1 MADLKDDFAR
11 HISSEFNEE
20 LEGLCADLLKMGG
33 LAERQ
38 VRLAIECQE
47 QFDSALVDQIKE
59 AENAVNAWEIKIDEL
74 VATLIARR
82 QPAATDLRLVLVI
95 SKIVRDLERAG
106 DEANKVA
113 QMAQKAH
120 ESAHASAIG
129 LSEVRAIG
137 DQVLRMLGDALTAFA
152 RMDPEMALDVAR
164 DDKEVDRTYEAALR
178 ALATHMIEDPQEIGS
193 VLNVMWV
200 LRALER
206 VGDHATNIAEHVI
219 YLVKGTDIR
228 HLSVTNVEET
238 LKTTAN
244 LVN

>member
-1 MADLKDDFAR
+1 MADLKEDFAR

-47 QFDSALVDQIKE
+47 QFDSALVDQIKA

-137 DQVLRMLGDALTAFA
+137 DQVLRMLGEALTAFA

>member
-1 MADLKDDFAR
+1 MAYLKEDFAR
-11 HISSEFNEE
+11 HISSEFNDE

-47 QFDSALVDQIKE
+47 QFDSALVDQIKA

-113 QMAQKAH
+113 EMAQKAH

-219 YLVKGTDIR
+219 YLVKGKDIR

-238 LKTTAN
+238 LKTATN

>member
-1 MADLKDDFAR
+1 MSDLKSDFAR

-20 LEGLCADLLKMGG
+20 LEELCADLMKMGG

-38 VRLAIECQE
+38 VRLAVQCQE
-47 QFDSALVDQIKE
+47 SFDSALVEQIRS
-59 AENAVNAWEIKIDEL
+59 AENSVNAWEIRIDEL
-74 VATLIARR
+74 VESVIARR
-82 QPAATDLRLVLVI
+82 QPTASDLRLVLVV

-113 QMAQKAH
+113 LMAQQAH
-120 ESAHASAIG
+120 EAGRNSTVG
-129 LSEVRAIG
+129 MVEVRAIG
-137 DQVLRMLGDALTAFA
+137 EQVIRLLGDSLTSFA
-152 RMDPEMALDVAR
+152 RLDVDMALDIAR
-164 DDKEVDRTYEAALR
+164 RDKEVDRIYQSALR
-178 ALATHMIEDPQEIGS
+178 SLATFMIEDPREIGH

-219 YLVKGTDIR
+219 YLVKGTDVR

-238 LKTTAN
+238 LKN
-244 LVN
+244 S

>member
-1 MADLKDDFAR
+1 MAYLKEDFAR
-11 HISSEFNEE
+11 HISSEFNDE

-219 YLVKGTDIR
+219 YLVKGKDIR

-238 LKTTAN
+238 LKTAAN

>member
-1 MADLKDDFAR
+1 MAYLKEDFAR
-11 HISSEFNEE
+11 HISSEFNDE

-47 QFDSALVDQIKE
+47 QFDSALVDQIKA

-113 QMAQKAH
+113 EMAQKAH

-137 DQVLRMLGDALTAFA
+137 DQVLRMLGDSLTAFA
-152 RMDPEMALDVAR
+152 RMDPEMALDVTR

-219 YLVKGTDIR
+219 YLVKGKDIR

-238 LKTTAN
+238 LKTATN

>member
-1 MADLKDDFAR
+1 MADLKEDFAR
-11 HISSEFNEE
+11 HIYSEFNEE

-33 LAERQ
+33 VAERQ

-47 QFDSALVDQIKE
+47 QFDSALVDQIKA

>member
-1 MADLKDDFAR
+1 MAYLKEDFAR
-11 HISSEFNEE
+11 HISSEFNDE

-120 ESAHASAIG
+120 ESAYASAIG

-238 LKTTAN
+238 LKTATN

>member
-1 MADLKDDFAR
+1 MADLKEDFAR

-47 QFDSALVDQIKE
+47 QFDSALVDQIKA

-152 RMDPEMALDVAR
+152 RMDPEMALEVAR

>member
-1 MADLKDDFAR
+1 MADLKEDFAR

-178 ALATHMIEDPQEIGS
+178 ALATHMIEDPEEIGS

>member
-1 MADLKDDFAR
+1 MAYLKEDFAR
-11 HISSEFNEE
+11 HISSEFNDE

-47 QFDSALVDQIKE
+47 QFDSALVDQIKA

-113 QMAQKAH
+113 EMAQKAH

-219 YLVKGTDIR
+219 YLVKGKDIR

-238 LKTTAN
+238 LKTAAN

>member
-1 MADLKDDFAR
+1 MAYLKEDFAR
-11 HISSEFNEE
+11 HISSEFNDE

-47 QFDSALVDQIKE
+47 QFDSALVDQIKA

-95 SKIVRDLERAG
+95 SKIVRDLERVG

-113 QMAQKAH
+113 EMAQKAH

-219 YLVKGTDIR
+219 YLVKGKDIR
-228 HLSVTNVEET
+228 HLSVTNVEEA
-238 LKTTAN
+238 LKTATN

>member
-1 MADLKDDFAR
+1 MADLKEDFAR
-11 HISSEFNEE
+11 HISSEFNDE
-20 LEGLCADLLKMGG
+20 LERLCADLLKMGG

>member
-1 MADLKDDFAR
+1 MAYLKEDFAR
-11 HISSEFNEE
+11 HISSEFNDE

-47 QFDSALVDQIKE
+47 QFDSALVDQIKA

>member
-1 MADLKDDFAR
+1 MADLKEDFAR

-47 QFDSALVDQIKE
+47 QFDSALVDQIKA

-113 QMAQKAH
+113 EMAQKAH

>member
-1 MADLKDDFAR
+1 MAYLKEDFAR
-11 HISSEFNEE
+11 HISSEFNDE
-20 LEGLCADLLKMGG
+20 LEELCADLLKMGG

-47 QFDSALVDQIKE
+47 QFDSALVDQIKA

-113 QMAQKAH
+113 EMAQKAH

-219 YLVKGTDIR
+219 YLVKGKDIR

-238 LKTTAN
+238 LKTATN

>member
-1 MADLKDDFAR
+1 MSDLKVDFAR

-20 LEGLCADLLKMGG
+20 LEELCADLLKMGG

-38 VRLAIECQE
+38 VRLAVQCQE

-59 AENAVNAWEIKIDEL
+59 AENAVNAWEIRIDEL

-82 QPAATDLRLVLVI
+82 QPAATDLRLVLVV
-95 SKIVRDLERAG
+95 SKVVRDLERAG

-113 QMAQKAH
+113 QMAQQAH
-120 ESAHASAIG
+120 ESGKSSAVG
-129 LSEVRAIG
+129 LVEVRAIG
-137 DQVLRMLGDALTAFA
+137 DQVLRMLGDSLTAFA
-152 RMDPEMALDVAR
+152 RMDADMALDVAR
-164 DDKEVDRTYEAALR
+164 HDKEVDRTYQSALR
-178 ALATHMIEDPQEIGS
+178 SLATHMIEDPREIGP
-193 VLNVMWV
+193 VLNVMWI

-228 HLSVTNVEET
+228 HLSVNNVAET
-238 LKTTAN
+238 LKKAED
-244 LVN
+244 LES

>member
-1 MADLKDDFAR
+1 MADLKEDFAR

-47 QFDSALVDQIKE
+47 QFDSALVDQIKA

-113 QMAQKAH
+113 EMAQKAH

-219 YLVKGTDIR
+219 YLVKGKDIR

>member
-1 MADLKDDFAR
+1 MADLKEDFAR

-47 QFDSALVDQIKE
+47 QFDSALVDQIKA

-113 QMAQKAH
+113 QMAQKTH

>member
-1 MADLKDDFAR
+1 MAYLKEDFAR
-11 HISSEFNEE
+11 HISSEFNDE

-47 QFDSALVDQIKE
+47 QFDSALVDQIKA
-59 AENAVNAWEIKIDEL
+59 AENAVNAWEIKIDDL

-113 QMAQKAH
+113 EMAQKAH

-219 YLVKGTDIR
+219 YLVKGKDIR

-238 LKTTAN
+238 LKTAAN
-244 LVN
+244 LLN

>member
-1 MADLKDDFAR
+1 MAYLKEDFAR
-11 HISSEFNEE
+11 HISSEFNDE

-47 QFDSALVDQIKE
+47 QFDSALVDQIKA
-59 AENAVNAWEIKIDEL
+59 AENAVNAWEIKIDDL

-113 QMAQKAH
+113 EMAQKAH

-219 YLVKGTDIR
+219 YLVKGKDIR

-238 LKTTAN
+238 LKTATN

>member
-1 MADLKDDFAR
+1 MAYLKEDFAR
-11 HISSEFNEE
+11 HISSEFNDE

-59 AENAVNAWEIKIDEL
+59 AENAVNAWEIKIDGL

-113 QMAQKAH
+113 EMAQKAH

-219 YLVKGTDIR
+219 YLVKGKDIR

-238 LKTTAN
+238 LKTATN

>member
-1 MADLKDDFAR
+1 MADLKEDFAR

-47 QFDSALVDQIKE
+47 QFDSALVDQIKA

-178 ALATHMIEDPQEIGS
+178 ALSTHMIEDPQEIGS

>member
-1 MADLKDDFAR
+1 MADLKEDFAR

-120 ESAHASAIG
+120 ESAYASAIG

>member
-1 MADLKDDFAR
+1 MADLKEDFAR

-47 QFDSALVDQIKE
+47 QFDSALVDQIKA

-74 VATLIARR
+74 LATLIARR

-137 DQVLRMLGDALTAFA
+137 DQVLRMLGAALTAFA

>member
-1 MADLKDDFAR
+1 MADLKEDFAR

-20 LEGLCADLLKMGG
+20 LEELCADLLKMGG

-47 QFDSALVDQIKE
+47 QFDSALVDQIKA

>member
-1 MADLKDDFAR
+1 MADLKEDFAR

-38 VRLAIECQE
+38 VSLAIECQE
-47 QFDSALVDQIKE
+47 QFDSALVDQIKA

-219 YLVKGTDIR
+219 YLVKGKDIR

-238 LKTTAN
+238 LKTATN

>member
-1 MADLKDDFAR
+1 MSDLKDDFAR

-20 LEGLCADLLKMGG
+20 LEELCADLMKMGG

-38 VRLAIECQE
+38 VRLAVECQDS
-47 QFDSALVDQIKE
+47 FDSALVDQIRS
-59 AENAVNAWEIKIDEL
+59 AENSVNAWEIRIDEL
-74 VATLIARR
+74 VAGVIARR
-82 QPAATDLRLVLVI
+82 QPTASDLRLVLVV

-113 QMAQKAH
+113 LMAQQAH
-120 ESAHASAIG
+120 ESGRTSTVG
-129 LSEVRAIG
+129 MVEVRSIG
-137 DQVLRMLGDALTAFA
+137 EQVIRLLGDSLTSFA
-152 RMDPEMALDVAR
+152 RLDVDMALDIAR
-164 DDKEVDRTYEAALR
+164 RDKEVDRVYQSALR
-178 ALATHMIEDPQEIGS
+178 SLATFMIEDPREIGH

-219 YLVKGTDIR
+219 YLVKGTDVR

-238 LKTTAN
+238 LKN
-244 LVN
+244 S

>member
-1 MADLKDDFAR
+1 MADLKEDFAR
-11 HISSEFNEE
+11 HISSEFNDE

>member
-1 MADLKDDFAR
+1 MADLKEDFAR

-47 QFDSALVDQIKE
+47 QFDSALVDQIKA

-178 ALATHMIEDPQEIGS
+178 ALATQMIEDPQEIGS